1 MNPQVW
7 SAIQTALDDYVKYLW
22 PMAVA
27 LAGVGIATM
36 ATLQM
41 VKDLLRLQWYFNRWQ
56 VRRWL
61 AERARR
67 CHEHDASFAPDVGR
81 AHAELI
87 TLATAGDEDAFYSLD
102 GQQIAAQMGAA
113 SQIAL
118 DYPRLY
124 ADLFLC
130 LAAEA
135 EPADI
140 RRVMGPPPRPPAKQ
154 AWIAARNRVAHSV
167 QRTLDG
173 LQISLTNRWKH
184 WNQTVSYA
192 LNVLFV
198 MVALR
203 SVNTKITSA
212 PVVDSMLVALLSGFL
227 APVAK
232 DLVTAL
238 QQLRSRAR

>member
-1 MNPQVW
+1 MNPEVW

-36 ATLQM
+36 AALQM
-41 VKDLLRLQWYFNRWQ
+41 VKDLFRLQWYFNRWQ

-61 AERARR
+61 SQRARR
-67 CHEHDASFAPDVGR
+67 CHEHDASFSPDAGW
-81 AHAELI
+81 AHVQLI

-102 GQQIAAQMGAA
+102 CQQIAAQMAAA

-124 ADLFLC
+124 IHLFLC

-135 EPADI
+135 EPADV
-140 RRVMGPPPRPPAKQ
+140 RRVLGPPPRPAAKI
-154 AWIAARNRVAHSV
+154 AWIAARNRVAHQV

-173 LQISLTNRWKH
+173 LQISLTNRWKRS
-184 WNQTVSYA
+184 NQVVSYM

-198 MVALR
+198 MLALR
-203 SVNTKITSA
+203 SLNAKLTSM
-212 PVVDSMLVALLSGFL
+212 PIVDSMLVALLSGFL

-238 QQLRSRAR
+238 QQLRSRVR